1 MSWNRIF
8 ALGVSL
14 ITDLV
19 PIVQVS
25 VEFSF
30 ENSVD
35 VPLWQRRNCTVVI
48 RILSTL
54 NFLGSMLGLSASGS
68 LSDLFGVMVSFGSV
82 LLEES
87 RDLLSGSWKC

>member
-30 ENSVD
+30 ENSLTF
-35 VPLWQRRNCTVVI
+35 PSGREEIALS
-48 RILSTL
+48 LSESFESTL

-68 LSDLFGVMVSFGSV
+68 LSDLFGVMVSFGSE
-82 LLEES
+82 LLEE
-87 RDLLSGSWKC
+87 